1 MNVVCISI
9 NVLWKGSGTRS
20 HDYLKFMSWCS
31 LILKLRTS
39 VRFCEGLVVE
49 NSQLL
54 SKEVRAKESSVVMVT
69 CLAGFSLIGSEE
81 VSCQAEGTWTTV
93 PTCHKRGE
101 ILDCRPSKRHQT
113 ITESLM
119 PFWYKYHY
127 HHFIIIPT
135 HWHDTLTKELNKKDL
150 VDKYCYI

>member
-1 MNVVCISI
+1 MTACAVCGSGKQITD
-9 NVLWKGSGTRS
+9 NKDECGMYFYKCLVKRKAASGTRS
-20 HDYLKFMSWCS
+20 HDCFKFMSWCS

-81 VSCQAEGTWTTV
+81 VSCLTEGTWTTV

-101 ILDCRPSKRHQT
+101 
-113 ITESLM
+113 SLNM
-119 PFWYKYHY
+119 S
-127 HHFIIIPT
+127 I
-135 HWHDTLTKELNKKDL
+135 E
-150 VDKYCYI
+150 